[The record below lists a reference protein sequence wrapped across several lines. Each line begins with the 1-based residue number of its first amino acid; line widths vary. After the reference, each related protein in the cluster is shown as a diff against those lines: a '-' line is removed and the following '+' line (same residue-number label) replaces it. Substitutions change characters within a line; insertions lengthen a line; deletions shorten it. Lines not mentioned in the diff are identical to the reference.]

1 MCVYVLFLRF
11 SFFSRLLLVLIWTK
25 ESDGKP
31 IPWNFSLFKSEGGK
45 IVSTLSSS
53 RYIKSKIERIDCRR
67 NWTSKEVE
75 WNEEAKISSER
86 RVSLFEDACKSGYF
100 WKERRKRIVKSLGF
114 NDISAVSSIFVRSH
128 EIRSNCVETYSNIFS
143 FGHFDPLSS
152 ESQQDFRVIKFFQF
166 AFFFF
171 FFMNIEYRNGCVIE
185 RRQGRKRE
193 EATTLWK
200 IYMQM
205 RINFIFKYS
214 IPWNR
219 LCIYNYVPF
228 TFIII
233 IIIIRCHPK
242 TRSPFCQKSACSG
255 SIFFF
260 KCQLHSLSLEF
271 HFHSHRD
278 KSCEKKT
285 LLLSIRISFKILI
298 R

>member
-1 MCVYVLFLRF
+1 MFYFYVSLSFRDCCWCWFGQRKAMANRFREISLF
-11 SFFSRLLLVLIWTK
+11 
-25 ESDGKP
+25 
-31 IPWNFSLFKSEGGK
+31 FKSEDGK

-53 RYIKSKIERIDCRR
+53 RYIKSKIERIGCRR

-152 ESQQDFRVIKFFQF
+152 ESQQDFRVIKFSQF
-166 AFFFF
+166 AFFF
-171 FFMNIEYRNGCVIE
+171 FFMNIEYRCVIE

-233 IIIIRCHPK
+233 IIIIIRCHPK
-242 TRSPFCQKSACSG
+242 TRSPFCQKSTCSG
-255 SIFFF
+255 SIFF
-260 KCQLHSLSLEF
+260 LNANSIPSLSSFISILMIE
-271 HFHSHRD
+271 D
-278 KSCEKKT
+278 KSCEKKKKCRFSEF
-285 LLLSIRISFKILI
+285 LPKF
-298 R
+298 

>member
-152 ESQQDFRVIKFFQF
+152 ESQQDFRVIKFSQF
-166 AFFFF
+166 AFFF
-171 FFMNIEYRNGCVIE
+171 FFMNIEYRCVIE

-205 RINFIFKYS
+205 RINFIFKY
-214 IPWNR
+214 
-219 LCIYNYVPF
+219 LKYNNNQ
-228 TFIII
+228 
-233 IIIIRCHPK
+233 H
-242 TRSPFCQKSACSG
+242 
-255 SIFFF
+255 
-260 KCQLHSLSLEF
+260 
-271 HFHSHRD
+271 
-278 KSCEKKT
+278 EK
-285 LLLSIRISFKILI
+285 
-298 R
+298 

>member
-25 ESDGKP
+25 ENDGKP
-31 IPWNFSLFKSEGGK
+31 IPWNFSLFKSEDGK

-152 ESQQDFRVIKFFQF
+152 ESQQDFRVIKFSQF

-171 FFMNIEYRNGCVIE
+171 FSWTSSIAAWSKGGKVERE
-185 RRQGRKRE
+185 RRRQPCGKFTCKCE
-193 EATTLWK
+193 LTLFLNIRYLEIDYASTIMYHSLLLLLLLLFVAIQK
-200 IYMQM
+200 LVHLFAKNPLA
-205 RINFIFKYS
+205 RDPFFFLNANS
-214 IPWNR
+214 IP
-219 LCIYNYVPF
+219 
-228 TFIII
+228 
-233 IIIIRCHPK
+233 
-242 TRSPFCQKSACSG
+242 
-255 SIFFF
+255 
-260 KCQLHSLSLEF
+260 SLSSFISIPIEINLVKKKRCFSQFEF
-271 HFHSHRD
+271 
-278 KSCEKKT
+278 
-285 LLLSIRISFKILI
+285 LSKF
-298 R
+298 